1 MRLGAFDYG
10 WWVPACRSAGMAT
23 TMLPVAPAPGGN
35 AYAADVAARVECAA
49 RVRRDIAEN
58 PVDLLLDCGGTGLLF
73 AGADNDGE
81 LRVLHE
87 QLRVPLCSHFID
99 PLVTALQGLPWP
111 VAWQSLQS
119 ASWIKFV
126 WDRVQAMELQRFG
139 VPNVFHLP
147 MAAPV
152 RDYDS
157 REIDPRR
164 CKPVVSFVGG
174 QNTTFFT
181 DGNSVPA
188 GRLLPG
194 ALALAVQTDL
204 RDVSFYDAYHDVYGI
219 GCPVSEADDIE
230 TRIHKTAAYFNLKL
244 FYHAALCIRQRDRF
258 VIFLK
263 RKLGDHFRL
272 IGNRWDEA
280 YGLSCE
286 PQLPTAE
293 EYFHHFRETAININ
307 LVNGNA
313 ESGLNMRHF
322 EITAAGGFMLCYDQ
336 PELAE
341 HFEIG
346 KECAVFRSE
355 ADLLDKIRYYL
366 SHPYERGAIARAGQQ
381 RTLSEHLYSH
391 RLKFILQT
399 VRPPPSSE
407 ALTTKSSLEPA
418 LR

>member
-1 MRLGAFDYG
+1 MRLGVFDYG
-10 WWVPACRSAGMAT
+10 WWEPACRSAGMAT
-23 TMLPVAPAPGGN
+23 TMLSVAPSHGGN
-35 AYAADVAARVECAA
+35 AYAADVAARTECAG
-49 RVRRDIAEN
+49 RIRRIVAGH

-73 AGADNDGE
+73 SRAGVDDE
-81 LRVLHE
+81 LCVLHE
-87 QLRVPLCSHFID
+87 QLRAPLCSHFID
-99 PLVTALQGLPWP
+99 PLVTALQGLAWP
-111 VAWQSLQS
+111 VAWQGLQS
-119 ASWIKFV
+119 TSWIKFV

-139 VPNVFHLP
+139 VPNVVHLP

-152 RDYDS
+152 REYDS

-164 CKPVVSFVGG
+164 CKPIVSFVGG
-174 QNTTFFT
+174 QNTTFFAE
-181 DGNSVPA
+181 GNNVPA

-194 ALALAVQTDL
+194 TLALAAQSDL
-204 RDVSFYDAYHDVYGI
+204 RDVSFYDAYHDVYGM
-219 GCPVSEADDIE
+219 GHPVRETDDIE
-230 TRIHKTAAYFNLKL
+230 TRIRKTAAYFNLKL

-293 EYFHHFRETAININ
+293 EYFNHFRETAININ

-341 HFEIG
+341 CFEIG
-346 KECAVFRSE
+346 KECDVFRSE

-366 SHPYERGAIARAGQQ
+366 SHPGERGAIARAGQR
-381 RTLSEHLYSH
+381 RTLSEHLYTH
-391 RLKFILQT
+391 RLKTILRT
-399 VRPPPSSE
+399 VQPLLCPHSIATESSE
-407 ALTTKSSLEPA
+407 ELV